1 MTIFLDILLQKLIF
15 VVSKKQKNITTM
27 KCKDTNNKRL
37 LQQITKNY
45 FLGKFE
51 DNIMLFKIIDK
62 TNAEGN
68 LSDKEKKN

>member
-27 KCKDTNNKRL
+27 KCKDINNKKL

-51 DNIMLFKIIDK
+51 DNIILFKIIDK